1 MAGSTAADRHSEAER
16 AYSEAHQVEV
26 KELSNRSYK
35 AVQAETRKE
44 ASHRWKRWDVS
55 ELEIVTRAD
64 LSLKEAALML
74 GRTYAS
80 VARMRTR
87 LHRHQHRTQRAEL
100 YGAG

>member
-1 MAGSTAADRHSEAER
+1 M
-16 AYSEAHQVEV
+16 EV
-26 KELSNRSYK
+26 RELSVRSYK
-35 AVQAETRKE
+35 AVQSETRKE

-64 LSLKEAALML
+64 LNIKEAALML

-80 VARMRTR
+80 VAQMRTR
-87 LHRHQHRTQRAEL
+87 LHRHQHRTQRAEP

>member
-1 MAGSTAADRHSEAER
+1 MS
-16 AYSEAHQVEV
+16 V
-26 KELSNRSYK
+26 RSYK
-35 AVQAETRKE
+35 AVQSETRKE

-80 VARMRTR
+80 VARRR
-87 LHRHQHRTQRAEL
+87 HLLRRHQHMTQRAGL
-100 YGAG
+100 NGAG

>member
-1 MAGSTAADRHSEAER
+1 MR
-16 AYSEAHQVEV
+16 
-26 KELSNRSYK
+26 ELSVRSYK
-35 AVQAETRKE
+35 AVQSETRKE

-64 LSLKEAALML
+64 LNIKEAALML

-87 LHRHQHRTQRAEL
+87 LHRYQHRTQRAEL
-100 YGAG
+100 NSAG